1 MDDRDHAP
9 MTVQALDVSGPAV
22 RPRRAKTLP
31 RHRGQL
37 AWAAV
42 FVGPAVLGF
51 LFFKLVPILASFVI
65 ALTNWT
71 VANTP
76 SFIGTANFER
86 LIADRLFWKS
96 LRVTAYYA
104 LFSVPASMAFALL
117 LALVLNQK
125 IPGQRF
131 FRTVFYLPSVMPVI
145 VTSVLWLWMFNP
157 DLGLLN
163 AILVAFD
170 LPKTQWIYSEGGA
183 IPSLVFMSIWHVGP
197 MMIIFL
203 AGLQGVPRTLYEAV
217 EIDGGG
223 PLAKFRHVTLPMLTP
238 TILFNLV
245 IATIGALQT
254 FTQSYVMT
262 DGGPNNSTLFMVFY
276 IYRTAFKDTNMG
288 YASALAWVLFVI
300 IAAISFLILKTSN
313 RWVYY
318 EGGGK

>member
-1 MDDRDHAP
+1 
-9 MTVQALDVSGPAV
+9 MTVQTLSATSPAL
-22 RPRRAKTLP
+22 RKRRVKGLP
-31 RHRGQL
+31 RHRSQSL
-37 AWAAV
+37 WAALC
-42 FVGPAVLGF
+42 VGPAVLGF
-51 LFFKLVPILASFVI
+51 LFFKLIPILASFII

-71 VANTP
+71 VANNP
-76 SFIGTANFER
+76 SFVGFANFDR
-86 LIADRLFWKS
+86 LIHDRLFWKS
-96 LRVTAYYA
+96 LQVTGLYTV
-104 LFSVPASMAFALL
+104 LSVPASLAFALL
-117 LALVLNQK
+117 LAVLLNRSL
-125 IPGQRF
+125 PGQRI
-131 FRTVFYLPSVMPVI
+131 FRTIFYLPSVMPVI

-163 AILVAFD
+163 AVLVELG
-170 LPKTQWIYSEGGA
+170 LPKFQWIYSESA
-183 IPSLVFMSIWHVGP
+183 AVPSLVFMSIWHVGP

-223 PLAKFRHVTLPMLTP
+223 AWQKFRHVTIPMLTP

-245 IATIGALQT
+245 ISTIGAFQT

-262 DGGPNNSTLFMVFY
+262 NGGPNNASLFMVFF

-288 YASALAWVLFVI
+288 YASALSWVLFVI
-300 IAAISFLILKTSN
+300 IALISFLLLKTSN

>member
-1 MDDRDHAP
+1 MLSAEAIEIAAAAP
-9 MTVQALDVSGPAV
+9 RPVAPA
-22 RPRRAKTLP
+22 RHLP

-37 AWAAV
+37 AWAAL
-42 FVGPAVLGF
+42 FVGPAVFGF

-76 SFIGTANFER
+76 SFVGSANFER
-86 LIADRLFWKS
+86 LLADRLFWKS
-96 LRVTAYYA
+96 LGVTAYYA
-104 LFSVPASMAFALL
+104 AFSVPASMAFALL
-117 LALVLNQK
+117 LAMLLNQK
-125 IPGQRF
+125 LPGQRL
-131 FRTVFYLPSVMPVI
+131 FRTIFYLPSVMPVI

-163 AILVAFD
+163 ALLADIG
-170 LPKTQWIYSEGGA
+170 LPKAHWIYSEGGA

-223 PLAKFRHVTLPMLTP
+223 ALARFRHVTLPMLTP

-245 IATIGALQT
+245 ISTIGALQT

-262 DGGPNNSTLFMVFY
+262 DGGPNNASLFMVFY

-300 IAAISFLILKTSN
+300 IAAISFLLLKTSN

-318 EGGGK
+318 EGGNR

>member
-1 MDDRDHAP
+1 MLSAEAIELATP
-9 MTVQALDVSGPAV
+9 L
-22 RPRRAKTLP
+22 PRRRATPRHLP

-37 AWAAV
+37 AWAAL

-51 LFFKLVPILASFVI
+51 LFFKLVPILASFFI

-71 VANTP
+71 VANSP
-76 SFIGTANFER
+76 SFVGTANFER
-86 LIADRLFWKS
+86 LIQDRLFWKS
-96 LRVTAYYA
+96 LQVTAYYA
-104 LFSVPASMAFALL
+104 VFSVPASMAFALL
-117 LALVLNQK
+117 LALLLNQK
-125 IPGQRF
+125 LPAQRL
-131 FRTVFYLPSVMPVI
+131 FRTIFYLPSVMPVI

-163 AILVAFD
+163 ALLADIG
-170 LPKTQWIYSEGGA
+170 LPRTLWIYSEGGA

-223 PLAKFRHVTLPMLTP
+223 VVARFRHVTLPMLTP

-245 IATIGALQT
+245 ISAIGALQT

-262 DGGPNNSTLFMVFY
+262 DGGPNNASLFMVFY

-300 IAAISFLILKTSN
+300 IAAISFLLLKTSN

-318 EGGGK
+318 EGGSR